1 MVETCGLFPLH
12 FLFSAMTRALLVL
25 LLVDVGL
32 PCGLT
37 FTYAD
42 TNSPADTDSYADT
55 EF

>member
-1 MVETCGLFPLH
+1 MWAFHLH
-12 FLFSAMTRALLVL
+12 FLFSAMTHVLLVL
-25 LLVDVGL
+25 LLVNIDL

-42 TNSPADTDSYADT
+42 T